1 MQDLTAE
8 IAGIPERLR
17 EVIAKSGLS
26 QAKFAALIEE
36 PPHRLTDVLRG
47 QIRPSSEL
55 VRKVIERCQVDV
67 MWFLSGRE
75 LDIGALTPMEKILIE
90 NLRNLSADQR
100 KVMTQCIAQ
109 LASSTYDDKE
119 RKSKKS

>member
-1 MQDLTAE
+1 M
-8 IAGIPERLR
+8 
-17 EVIAKSGLS
+17 IAKSGLS
-26 QAKFAALIEE
+26 QAMFAALIEE

-75 LDIGALTPMEKILIE
+75 LDIGELTPLEKILIE
-90 NLRNLSADQR
+90 NLRSLSAEQR

-109 LASSTYDDKE
+109 LATAAHDAKDSKA
-119 RKSKKS
+119 KKS